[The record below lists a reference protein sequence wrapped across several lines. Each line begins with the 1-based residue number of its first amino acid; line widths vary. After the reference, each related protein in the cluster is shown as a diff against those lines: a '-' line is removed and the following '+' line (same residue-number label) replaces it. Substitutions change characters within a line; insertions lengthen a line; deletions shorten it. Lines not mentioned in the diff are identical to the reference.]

1 MNIQSISATPYNN
14 LQNKSTP
21 TFGAIHPCLYYVKS
35 GDGSYRMVTDGDL
48 IKNTLQ
54 KKLVTWLNHNYN
66 KRMKAAQGSSV
77 KSRPET
83 PETKALRERLTR
95 FFINRDED
103 YRTKGQDRTA
113 SYFNTDMTTGL
124 VRPYIFT
131 GKSIGILDSCA
142 DRIKQVQSQI
152 KRLTEDLQCFYGQ
165 KYADA
170 KTKATAEFEPELMA
184 AKAAYHETVME
195 LLRSPAA
202 KSDPKNTVFSA
213 FFEETTKG
221 KKKTYTLVNA
231 NFEQRLV

>member
-1 MNIQSISATPYNN
+1 MNIQSINVTPYNY
-14 LQNKSTP
+14 QNKSTP
-21 TFGAIHPCLYYVKS
+21 TFGAIHPCLYYVKV
-35 GDGSYRMVTDGDL
+35 GDGSYKMVTDPDL

-54 KKLVTWLNHNYN
+54 KKIVIWLNHDYN
-66 KRMKAAQGSSV
+66 ARMKAAQGSTV
-77 KSRPET
+77 KSKPET
-83 PETKALRERLTR
+83 PATKALRERLTR

-103 YRTKGQDRTA
+103 YRIKGQDRGA

-152 KRLTEDLQCFYGQ
+152 KRLTEDLQGFYGF
-165 KYADA
+165 KYAEA
-170 KTKATAEFEPELMA
+170 KAKAAAEFEPELLA
-184 AKAAYHETVME
+184 AKSAYHETVME
-195 LLRSPAA
+195 LLRSPQA
-202 KSDPKNTVFSA
+202 KSDPKNTIFSA

-221 KKKTYTLVNA
+221 KKKSYTLVNA

>member
-1 MNIQSISATPYNN
+1 MNIQSISATPYTN
-14 LQNKSTP
+14 QNKSTP
-21 TFGAIHPCLYYVKS
+21 TFGAIHPCLYYVKV
-35 GDGSYRMVTDGDL
+35 GDGSYKMVTDGDL

-54 KKLVTWLNHNYN
+54 KKIITWLNHDYN

-83 PETKALRERLTR
+83 PATKALRERLTR

-103 YRTKGQDRTA
+103 YRTKGQDRAA

-131 GKSIGILDSCA
+131 GRSVSVLDSCA
-142 DRIKQVQSQI
+142 ERIKQVQSQI

>member
-1 MNIQSISATPYNN
+1 MNIQSISATPYTN
-14 LQNKSTP
+14 QNKSTP
-21 TFGAIHPCLYYVKS
+21 TFGAIHPCLYYVKV
-35 GDGSYRMVTDGDL
+35 GDGSYKMVTDGDL

-54 KKLVTWLNHNYN
+54 KKIITWLNHDYN

-77 KSRPET
+77 KTRPET
-83 PETKALRERLTR
+83 PATKALRERLTR

-103 YRTKGQDRTA
+103 YRTKGQDRAA

-131 GKSIGILDSCA
+131 GRSVSVLDSCA
-142 DRIKQVQSQI
+142 ERIKQVQSQI

-170 KTKATAEFEPELMA
+170 KAKATAEFEPELMA

>member
-1 MNIQSISATPYNN
+1 MNIQSISATPYNY
-14 LQNKSTP
+14 QNKSTP
-21 TFGAIHPCLYYVKS
+21 TFGAIHPCLYYVKV
-35 GDGSYRMVTDGDL
+35 GDGSYKMVTDGDL

-54 KKLVTWLNHNYN
+54 KKIITWLNHNYN
-66 KRMKAAQGSSV
+66 KRMKMAQGSSV
-77 KSRPET
+77 KARPET
-83 PETKALRERLTR
+83 PATKALRERLTR

-103 YRTKGQDRTA
+103 YRTKGQDRAA

-131 GKSIGILDSCA
+131 GRSVSVLDSCA
-142 DRIKQVQSQI
+142 ERIKQVQSQI
-152 KRLTEDLQCFYGQ
+152 KRLTEDLQCFYGH

-170 KTKATAEFEPELMA
+170 KAKATSEFEPELMA

-221 KKKTYTLVNA
+221 KKKSYTLVNA

>member
-1 MNIQSISATPYNN
+1 MNIQSINVAPYNY
-14 LQNKSTP
+14 QNKSTP
-21 TFGAIHPCLYYVKS
+21 TFGAIHPCLYYVKV
-35 GDGSYRMVTDGDL
+35 GDGSYKMITDPDL

-54 KKLVTWLNHNYN
+54 KKIVIWLNHDYN
-66 KRMKAAQGSSV
+66 ARMKAAQGSTV
-77 KSRPET
+77 KSKPET
-83 PETKALRERLTR
+83 PATKALRERLTR

-103 YRTKGQDRTA
+103 YRIKGQDRAA

-131 GKSIGILDSCA
+131 GKSIRILDSCA

-152 KRLTEDLQCFYGQ
+152 KRLTEDLQGFYGF

-170 KTKATAEFEPELMA
+170 KAKAAAEFEPELLA
-184 AKAAYHETVME
+184 AKSAYHETVME
-195 LLRSPAA
+195 LLRSPQA
-202 KSDPKNTVFSA
+202 KSDPKNTIFSA

-221 KKKTYTLVNA
+221 KKKSYTLVNA

>member
-1 MNIQSISATPYNN
+1 MNIQSINVTPYNY
-14 LQNKSTP
+14 QSKSTP
-21 TFGAIHPCLYYVKS
+21 TFGAIHPCLYYVKV
-35 GDGSYRMVTDGDL
+35 GDGSYKMVTDPDL

-54 KKLVTWLNHNYN
+54 KKIVIWLNHNYN
-66 KRMKAAQGSSV
+66 ARMKAAQGSTV
-77 KSRPET
+77 KSKPET
-83 PETKALRERLTR
+83 PATKALRERLTR

-103 YRTKGQDRTA
+103 YRIKGQDRGA

-152 KRLTEDLQCFYGQ
+152 KRLTEDLQGFYGF

-170 KTKATAEFEPELMA
+170 KAKAAAEFEPELLA
-184 AKAAYHETVME
+184 AKSAYHETVME
-195 LLRSPAA
+195 LLRSPQA
-202 KSDPKNTVFSA
+202 KSDPKNTIFSA

-221 KKKTYTLVNA
+221 KKKSYTLVNA

>member
-1 MNIQSISATPYNN
+1 MNIQSINVTPYNY
-14 LQNKSTP
+14 QNKSTP
-21 TFGAIHPCLYYVKS
+21 TFGAIHPCLYYVKV
-35 GDGSYRMVTDGDL
+35 GDGSYKMVTDPDL

-54 KKLVTWLNHNYN
+54 KKIVIWLNHNYN
-66 KRMKAAQGSSV
+66 ARMKAAQGSTV
-77 KSRPET
+77 KSKPET
-83 PETKALRERLTR
+83 PATKALRERLTR

-103 YRTKGQDRTA
+103 YRIKGQDRGA

-152 KRLTEDLQCFYGQ
+152 KRLTEDLQGFYGF

-170 KTKATAEFEPELMA
+170 KAKAAAEFEPELLA
-184 AKAAYHETVME
+184 AKSAYHETVME
-195 LLRSPAA
+195 LLRSPQA
-202 KSDPKNTVFSA
+202 KSDPKNTIFSA

-221 KKKTYTLVNA
+221 KKKSYTLVNA